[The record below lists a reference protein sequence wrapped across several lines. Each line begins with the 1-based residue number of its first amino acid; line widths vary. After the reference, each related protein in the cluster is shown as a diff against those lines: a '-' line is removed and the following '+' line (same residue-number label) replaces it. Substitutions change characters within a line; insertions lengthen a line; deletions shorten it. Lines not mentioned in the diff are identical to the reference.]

1 MQEYRAREAAFA
13 AKYSLYFELHQ
24 LIEAHKKDFEA
35 LDAAIR
41 AASTEPER
49 ER

>member
-1 MQEYRAREAAFA
+1 MQ
-13 AKYSLYFELHQ
+13 LYFQLHQ

-35 LDAAIR
+35 LGAAMAG
-41 AASTEPER
+41 AASEAER